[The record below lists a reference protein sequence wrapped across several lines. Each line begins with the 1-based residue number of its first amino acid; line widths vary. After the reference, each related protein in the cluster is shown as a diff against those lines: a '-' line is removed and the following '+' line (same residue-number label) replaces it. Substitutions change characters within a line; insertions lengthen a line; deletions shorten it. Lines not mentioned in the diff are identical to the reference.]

1 MALSTDYQQ
10 VKLVTDLLTQLN
22 PLFIF
27 VFILG
32 LITGVFFFSDLVNRL
47 DRLSGR
53 FRSPRRIKAFDEIN
67 QMYVH
72 LYRFKG
78 QYYGLAEFESRRKEA
93 IASHKSFYKKDLS
106 K

>member
-1 MALSTDYQQ
+1 MHSEQSIQ
-10 VKLVTDLLTQLN
+10 SVTDLLVQLN
-22 PLFIF
+22 PAFIAI
-27 VFILG
+27 FILG
-32 LITGVFFFSDLVNRL
+32 LITGVFFFTDLVNRL
-47 DRLSGR
+47 DRLSER

-93 IASHKSFYKKDLS
+93 IASHKSFHKKDLS